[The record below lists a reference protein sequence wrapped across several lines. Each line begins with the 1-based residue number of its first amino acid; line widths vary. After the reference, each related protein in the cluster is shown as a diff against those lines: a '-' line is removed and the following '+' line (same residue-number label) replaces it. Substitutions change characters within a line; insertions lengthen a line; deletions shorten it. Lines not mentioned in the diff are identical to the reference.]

1 MGLMICNLCNSQNDH
16 GGGYCGTCGS
26 PLREGGL
33 PHPTYAQ
40 AVAQGRAEERAA
52 IVAWLR
58 TEAESVRTDG
68 LGTGV
73 YQGGEVFAD
82 VAALHIEHLATGVED
97 GDHKRR
103 RR

>member
-40 AVAQGRAEERAA
+40 AVAQGRAEERAV
-52 IVAWLR
+52 IVAHMREHSLKF
-58 TEAESVRTDG
+58 AEGAV
-68 LGTGV
+68 
-73 YQGGEVFAD
+73 D
-82 VAALHIEHLATGVED
+82 VAADGLPDPLLVVYTQKVVLSLADYFED
-97 GDHKRR
+97 GV
-103 RR
+103 